1 MCCFDKFIAR
11 NLLKSRYTKNWYTA
25 ILHFKEEDRLMPVIC
40 TEQSRT
46 LTARL
51 SGEIDH
57 HAAKQI
63 MEELAEQ
70 IDAALPEKLVL
81 ELAEVTFMDSSGIAV
96 LLNVWRRMGQLEG
109 SVEVRQVP
117 EQARRVLQ
125 AAGLERLLKFV

>member
-1 MCCFDKFIAR
+1 
-11 NLLKSRYTKNWYTA
+11 
-25 ILHFKEEDRLMPVIC
+25 MPVIC
-40 TEQSRT
+40 TEQGRT

-57 HAAKQI
+57 HAAKRI

-70 IDAALPEKLVL
+70 IDAALPDKLVL
-81 ELAEVTFMDSSGIAV
+81 ELSQVTFMDSSGIAV

-109 SVEVRQVP
+109 AVEVCQVP

-125 AAGLERLLKFV
+125 TAGLERLLKFV

>member
-1 MCCFDKFIAR
+1 
-11 NLLKSRYTKNWYTA
+11 
-25 ILHFKEEDRLMPVIC
+25 MPVIC
-40 TEQSRT
+40 TEQGRT

-57 HAAKQI
+57 HVAKQI
-63 MEELAEQ
+63 MQELAEQ
-70 IDAALPEKLVL
+70 IDAALPELL
-81 ELAEVTFMDSSGIAV
+81 IMEFSDVTFMDSSGIAV

-125 AAGLERLLKFV
+125 TAGLEQLLKFV

>member
-1 MCCFDKFIAR
+1 
-11 NLLKSRYTKNWYTA
+11 
-25 ILHFKEEDRLMPVIC
+25 MPVFC
-40 TEQSRT
+40 TEQERT

-51 SGEIDH
+51 SGDIDH

-81 ELAEVTFMDSSGIAV
+81 ELEEVTFMDSSGIAV

-109 SVEVRQVP
+109 AVEVRRVP

>member
-1 MCCFDKFIAR
+1 
-11 NLLKSRYTKNWYTA
+11 
-25 ILHFKEEDRLMPVIC
+25 MPVFC
-40 TEQSRT
+40 TEQGRT
-46 LTARL
+46 LIVRL

-63 MEELAEQ
+63 MEEVAEQ

-81 ELAEVTFMDSSGIAV
+81 ELSEVSFMDSSGIAV

-109 SVEVRQVP
+109 SVEVQQVP

>member
-1 MCCFDKFIAR
+1 
-11 NLLKSRYTKNWYTA
+11 
-25 ILHFKEEDRLMPVIC
+25 MPVFC
-40 TEQSRT
+40 TEQGRI

-63 MEELAEQ
+63 MEDLAER
-70 IDAALPEKLVL
+70 IDAVLPEKLVL
-81 ELAEVTFMDSSGIAV
+81 ELEEVTFMDSSGIAV

-125 AAGLERLLKFV
+125 TAGLERLLKFV

>member
-1 MCCFDKFIAR
+1 
-11 NLLKSRYTKNWYTA
+11 
-25 ILHFKEEDRLMPVIC
+25 MPVFC
-40 TEQSRT
+40 AEQGRI

-81 ELAEVTFMDSSGIAV
+81 ELSEVTFMDSSGIAV

-109 SVEVRQVP
+109 TVEVCRVP